1 VQKGLAHG
9 TFGHLRAYLAYV
21 TGRQTSKG
29 SSGARLATNSSNGK
43 SRNKKRNRLI
53 VLAASAAALVLVI
66 AGASAALRPNR
77 TIDPDKIATVE
88 RGDIA
93 RSVVATGKIEPLAK
107 VEVKSKAS
115 GIVEKILVDEG
126 QHVKAGQVLVELDKE
141 QLRSAVAEASANLE
155 AAQSA
160 LQAAQASYQ
169 KNLVDAEGPD
179 VPFLKKDM
187 DRAHDLYHQGL
198 IALNVMQDAE
208 KNYQLALNK
217 QVSAQRNA
225 DMSKAQVAQA
235 KAQIAQSKAALDN
248 AQENLRY
255 ATITSP
261 IEGQVLSKDVEVG
274 DAVSSILV
282 LGSQATLVMTL
293 GDTSEVYVKGKVDE
307 SDIGK
312 VYLGQAA
319 RIVVESFKDKTFQ
332 GKVTK
337 MAPLGVEKDNVTTF
351 EVRVSIQNSTGE
363 LRANMSA
370 NAEII
375 LEEKKSVLLTP
386 EGALIFDRARNAA
399 VEVPDLKA
407 DTGRRKVAVKIGIS
421 NGVKAE
427 IASGLNEGQKVI
439 LQ

>member
-1 VQKGLAHG
+1 LSTNGGNGKARSKRRKRIILLTSIAVGLA
-9 TFGHLRAYLAYV
+9 
-21 TGRQTSKG
+21 
-29 SSGARLATNSSNGK
+29 
-43 SRNKKRNRLI
+43 
-53 VLAASAAALVLVI
+53 LVI
-66 AGASAALRPNR
+66 VGASAALRPNR
-77 TIDPDKIATVE
+77 TIDPDKLATVE
-88 RGDIA
+88 RSDIA
-93 RSVVATGKIEPLAK
+93 RSVVATGKIEPLTK

-141 QLRSAVAEASANLE
+141 QLRAVVAESSANLE

-160 LQAAQASYQ
+160 LQAAEAAYQ
-169 KNLVDAEGPD
+169 RNLVDAEGPD
-179 VPFLKKDM
+179 VPFLKRDM
-187 DRAHDLYHQGL
+187 DRAHDLYKQGL

-217 QVSAQRNA
+217 QLSAQRNA
-225 DMSKAQVAQA
+225 EMSKAQVAQA

-248 AQENLRY
+248 AEENLRY

-261 IEGQVLSKDVEVG
+261 IDGEVLSKDVEVG

-337 MAPLGVEKDNVTTF
+337 ISPLGIEKDNVTTF
-351 EVRVSIQNSTGE
+351 EVRASIQNPTGE

-375 LEEKKSVLLTP
+375 LEEKKNVLLAP
-386 EGALIFDRARNAA
+386 EGALIFDKDKNVS
-399 VEVPDLKA
+399 VEVPDPKA
-407 DTGRRKVAVKIGIS
+407 DTGRRKVAVKVGIS

-427 IASGLNEGQKVI
+427 IMSGLNEGQKVI